1 MVEVLGEHFLG
12 PVEVMDERLERVQL
26 PQHVLRRGAATPGQQ
41 QRYRMAGGAG
51 IINRVS
57 MGGDRRGTR
66 HRALPMNVAGIGHF
80 VGGNSRDAERSA
92 CDATM
97 LNYVSSLIA
106 AMGRC

>member
-1 MVEVLGEHFLG
+1 MKDWSASNFHSMSSDVEQPLLDNSNGTG
-12 PVEVMDERLERVQL
+12 WLEA
-26 PQHVLRRGAATPGQQ
+26 RGSSTW
-41 QRYRMAGGAG
+41 
-51 IINRVS
+51 VS
-57 MGGDRRGTR
+57 MGGDHRGTR
-66 HRALPMNVAGIGHF
+66 HTALPMNVAGIGHF